1 MAIQVEV
8 WGDYACFTRPEMK
21 TERVSYDVMTP
32 SAARGLLE
40 SIYWHPGLRWVIDRI
55 HVCAPIRFTNIRRNE
70 VKDVI
75 SARRAKTVMEKGQGE
90 LYLAAS
96 ESIQQRAAMVLRD
109 VHYVIDAHFDMTDA
123 AAPGDNP
130 GKFQDIIKRRLEK
143 GQCYSMPYFGTREFP
158 AQFRRCTELP
168 PCPDE
173 LKGTRDLGWV
183 LWDLDYRDP
192 ANITPKFFRAS
203 LVDGVMTVPPPN
215 SGDIGQ
221 GCAGRAVQRR
231 GAGVVQRAGVLLLR
245 ARAELQRPG
254 RKIRG
259 LCLHRCAEPSA
270 CGQRPCPAHR

>member
-1 MAIQVEV
+1 MPIQVEV
-8 WGDYACFTRPEMK
+8 WGDYACFTRPVMK

-70 VKDVI
+70 VKVVYVPQHH
-75 SARRAKTVMEKGQGE
+75 SRALLNALRRGE
-90 LYLAAS
+90 VQLPLPFFHHGLCPAGAN
-96 ESIQQRAAMVLRD
+96 D
-109 VHYVIDAHFDMTDA
+109 YVIDAHFDMTDA

-173 LKGTRDLGWV
+173 LKGTRDLGWM
-183 LWDLDYRDP
+183 LWDLDYSDP

-215 SGDIGQ
+215 SGE
-221 GCAGRAVQRR
+221 VR
-231 GAGVVQRAGVLLLR
+231 G
-245 ARAELQRPG
+245 
-254 RKIRG
+254 
-259 LCLHRCAEPSA
+259 
-270 CGQRPCPAHR
+270 